1 MEHPGS
7 FFKSLMGY
15 EIIIECFFAVE
26 IVIACY
32 VCVFCYVARSA
43 CFGEKKNVLM
53 LKELPK
59 HLVSNVDGD
68 STRYHSHAQCSRALH
83 IDTSAIH
90 HVVRRA
96 ISGSQGSSFSTA
108 EQR

>member
-15 EIIIECFFAVE
+15 EIIIESFFAVE

-43 CFGEKKNVLM
+43 CFGEKKM
-53 LKELPK
+53 
-59 HLVSNVDGD
+59 
-68 STRYHSHAQCSRALH
+68 C
-83 IDTSAIH
+83 
-90 HVVRRA
+90 
-96 ISGSQGSSFSTA
+96 
-108 EQR
+108 